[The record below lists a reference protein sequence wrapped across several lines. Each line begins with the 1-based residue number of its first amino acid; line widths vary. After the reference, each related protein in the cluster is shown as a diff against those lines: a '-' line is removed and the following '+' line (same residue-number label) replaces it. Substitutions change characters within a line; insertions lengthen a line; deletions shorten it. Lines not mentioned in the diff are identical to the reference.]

1 MALQKDNRLAWGIT
15 LLVFGFIFLIKQ
27 LNFIPEPLS
36 AILFDYKNYPLIMGL
51 IFILTHKNKNIG
63 FVLILVSVL
72 FRLSDII
79 RWTQNISDFIWP
91 VLLILAGVIMVFGN
105 KKGKKR

>member
-63 FVLILVSVL
+63 FVLILVGVL